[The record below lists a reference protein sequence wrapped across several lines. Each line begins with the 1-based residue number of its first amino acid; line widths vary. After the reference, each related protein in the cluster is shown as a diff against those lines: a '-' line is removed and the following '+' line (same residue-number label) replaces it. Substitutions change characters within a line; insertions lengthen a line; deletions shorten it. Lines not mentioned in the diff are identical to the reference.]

1 MSILACKNND
11 VNNIKSLL
19 RSRGFGEDYNHM
31 RVLTDDNRGGSS
43 YPTRSN
49 IIEGMHWLVQGA
61 QPNDSL
67 FFHYSGHGS
76 QKQDTDSDEV
86 DGYDETIVPVDAK
99 SSGQIVDDEMNRIM
113 VQQLPRSLDSI
124 EIFGMDSFLCQGW
137 KDFCP

>member
-1 MSILACKNND
+1 MIGINYFGQSGELRGCIND
-11 VNNIKSLL
+11 VNNIKGLL
-19 RSRGFGEDYNHM
+19 RSRGFGEDYAHM
-31 RVLTDDNRGGSS
+31 RILTDDNRGGSN

-76 QKQDTDSDEV
+76 QKADTDSDEV

-99 SSGQIVDDEMNRIM
+99 SAGQIVDDEMNRIM
-113 VQQLPRSLDSI
+113 K
-124 EIFGMDSFLCQGW
+124 E
-137 KDFCP
+137 K